1 MSQVVTS
8 LVDVFDFASARC
20 LERMRGMSDAEY
32 LWEPAPGCWSIRE
45 ASPGVWA
52 LDGGDAPTDAPPLTT
67 IAWRTCHVGGPV
79 LGGFAN
85 WLCDGGSPIDSDPA
99 VPVHATQAL
108 AYLDRN
114 CRRWRDGMTT
124 LPEERLWS
132 PIGPQF
138 GPFSEAGAV
147 DLMLHVLDEFIHHA
161 AEIALLRDL
170 YANMVS
176 AHLS

>member
-1 MSQVVTS
+1 
-8 LVDVFDFASARC
+8 
-20 LERMRGMSDAEY
+20 
-32 LWEPAPGCWSIRE
+32 
-45 ASPGVWA
+45 
-52 LDGGDAPTDAPPLTT
+52 
-67 IAWRTCHVGGPV
+67 
-79 LGGFAN
+79 
-85 WLCDGGSPIDSDPA
+85 
-99 VPVHATQAL
+99 
-108 AYLDRN
+108 
-114 CRRWRDGMTT
+114 MTT